1 MRDRWA
7 GLGQRP
13 EPSRRRE
20 SRAPPGTWS
29 RELFCQRFGKE
40 VMIKM
45 GVKLKCGDISQ
56 TKANKGPKECQDS
69 LCSREKKGRCCS
81 ALPGGDHTRKTDA
94 EIFNLQS
101 NKWRNTLA

>member
-7 GLGQRP
+7 GPGPPP

-20 SRAPPGTWS
+20 SRAPPGTWFG
-29 RELFCQRFGKE
+29 EFFCQQIKTE
-40 VMIKM
+40 AMMKM

-69 LCSREKKGRCCS
+69 LRSSEKKGRCCS

-94 EIFNLQS
+94 EIFNLKS

>member
-20 SRAPPGTWS
+20 NRAPQGTWFQ
-29 RELFCQRFGKE
+29 ELFCKHIGTE
-40 VMIKM
+40 VMKMM
-45 GVKLKCGDISQ
+45 GVKLKSQ
-56 TKANKGPKECQDS
+56 TKASKGPKECQNS
-69 LCSREKKGRCCS
+69 LGSSEKKGRCCS

-101 NKWRNTLA
+101 NKWRNTLARRE